1 MERLIEQRLADW
13 LANSRRPLLVLGA
26 RQVGKTYSVRQFGAE
41 YFTNVVYANFQTD
54 LARLASV
61 FNGTINPSTIVDE
74 LGLLFEQPVTPEKT
88 LIVFDEVQLCQPAL
102 TSLKYFAE
110 DAPQYRIIATG
121 SQFGVTVHREPQYSF
136 PVGKVDITTMYPM
149 TFEEFCWA
157 VGHPTWPDAIRA
169 SLKADRPLLI
179 HDDVMRTFRS
189 YLMTGGM
196 PSAVQLFVDTSDW
209 SRVREE
215 QANLV
220 ALYSADASIYLP
232 DAEAAR
238 TQAIWRSAPQQL
250 ARVNRKFKLSDV
262 AKGARAA
269 RYEPG
274 FAWLEAAGLIHRHRL
289 VETPAAPLVYRQ
301 DGTFFKAY
309 LLDVGLLSQAM
320 GIRPNVYLNSD
331 ARRTISSGF
340 RGGLIENAVKQAL
353 VAQRIESG
361 YWTSGN
367 TAEVDF
373 LALDDQLHVIP
384 IEAKSGDNVQSKS
397 LAEYVKRYEPAQ
409 AIRVADKQ
417 FGRDGLMR
425 SVPLYAAFCLAD
437 ALTHMA

>member
-1 MERLIEQRLADW
+1 MKRLIEQRLADW
-13 LANSRRPLLVLGA
+13 FANSRRPLLVLGA
-26 RQVGKTYSVRQFGAE
+26 RQVGKTYSVRQLGAE
-41 YFTNVVYANFQTD
+41 HFTNVVYANFQTD
-54 LARLASV
+54 LARLAPV
-61 FNGTINPSTIVDE
+61 FEGTINPSAIVND
-74 LGLLFEQPVTPEKT
+74 LALLFEQPITPEKT
-88 LIVFDEVQLCQPAL
+88 LIIFDEVRLCQPAL

-110 DAPQYRIIATG
+110 DAPRYRIIATG

-136 PVGKVDITTMYPM
+136 PVGKVDIATMYPM

-157 VGHPTWPDAIRA
+157 VGHPTWPDAVRA

-179 HDDVMRTFRS
+179 HDDVMRTFRN

-196 PSAVQLFVDTSDW
+196 PTAVKAFVDTSDW
-209 SRVREE
+209 SKVREQ
-215 QANLV
+215 QAYLA
-220 ALYSADASIYLP
+220 ALYSADTSIYLP
-232 DAEAAR
+232 NAEAAR

-250 ARVNRKFKLSDV
+250 ARVNRKFKLSEV
-262 AKGARAA
+262 AQGARAA
-269 RYEPG
+269 TYEPG

-301 DGTFFKAY
+301 NGTFFKVY

-320 GIRPNVYLNSD
+320 GIRPNVYLSAD
-331 ARRTISSGF
+331 TRRTISSGF
-340 RGGLIENAVKQAL
+340 RGGLIENAVKQAF
-353 VAQRIESG
+353 VAQGIDSG
-361 YWTSGN
+361 YWASGN

-397 LAEYVKRYEPAQ
+397 LTEYVKRYEPPQ
-409 AIRVADKQ
+409 AVRIADKQ
-417 FGRDGLMR
+417 FGREGIIR

-437 ALTHMA
+437 ALD

>member
-1 MERLIEQRLADW
+1 VERLIEHRLADW
-13 LANSRRPLLVLGA
+13 FANSRRPLLVMGP

-41 YFTNVVYANFQTD
+41 HFTNVIYANFQTD
-54 LARLASV
+54 LARLASI
-61 FNGTINPSTIVDE
+61 FDGTINPSAIVDD
-74 LGLLFEQPVTPEKT
+74 LALLFEQPVTPEKT

-136 PVGKVDITTMYPM
+136 PVGKVDIATMYPM

-179 HDDVMRTFRS
+179 HDDVMRTFRD

-196 PSAVQLFVDTSDW
+196 PSVVQLFVNTPDW
-209 SRVREE
+209 AKVREE
-215 QANLV
+215 QVILN
-220 ALYSADASIYLP
+220 ALYAADTSIYLP
-232 DAEAAR
+232 DADAAR

-250 ARVNRKFKLSDV
+250 ARVNRKFKLSEV
-262 AKGARAA
+262 AQGARTAT
-269 RYEPG
+269 YEPG

-301 DGTFFKAY
+301 DGTFFKVY

-320 GIRPNVYLNSD
+320 GIRPNVYLSAD
-331 ARRTISSGF
+331 TRRTISSGF
-340 RGGLIENAVKQAL
+340 RGGLIENAIKQAL
-353 VAQRIESG
+353 VAQDIDSG
-361 YWTSGN
+361 YWASGN

-373 LALDDQLHVIP
+373 LALDERLHVIP
-384 IEAKSGDNVQSKS
+384 IETKSGDNVQSKS
-397 LAEYVKRYEPAQ
+397 LTEYVKRYEPTQ
-409 AIRVADKQ
+409 AIRIADKQ
-417 FGRDGLMR
+417 FGRDGIMR
-425 SVPLYAAFCLAD
+425 SVPLYAAFCLGE
-437 ALTHMA
+437 ALN

>member
-1 MERLIEQRLADW
+1 MKRLIEHRLADW

-26 RQVGKTYSVRQFGAE
+26 RQVGKTFSVRQFGAE
-41 YFTNVVYANFQTD
+41 HFDNVVYANFQTD
-54 LARLASV
+54 LTRLARV
-61 FNGTINPSTIVDE
+61 FEGQINPSAIIGE
-74 LGLLFEQPVTPEKT
+74 LALLFEQPITPERT
-88 LIVFDEVQLCQPAL
+88 LLIFDEVQLCQPAL

-136 PVGKVDITTMYPM
+136 PVGKVDIATMHPM
-149 TFEEFCWA
+149 TFEEFCLA
-157 VGHPTWPDAIRA
+157 IGHPAWPDAIRA

-179 HDDVMRTFRS
+179 HDEVMQVFRN

-196 PSAVQLFVDTSDW
+196 PSVVQLFVNASDW

-220 ALYSADASIYLP
+220 ALFSADASIYLP
-232 DAEAAR
+232 DAEAAC

-250 ARVNRKFKLSDV
+250 ARANRKFKLSDV
-262 AKGARAA
+262 AQGARASK
-269 RYEPG
+269 YEPG

-289 VETPAAPLVYRQ
+289 VETPSAPLVYRQ
-301 DGTFFKAY
+301 NGTFFKVY
-309 LLDVGLLSQAM
+309 LLDVGLLAQAM
-320 GIRPNVYLNSD
+320 GIRPNAYLGSD
-331 ARRTISSGF
+331 TRRTISSDF

-353 VAQRIESG
+353 VAQDIDSG
-361 YWTSGN
+361 YWVSGN

-373 LALDDQLHVIP
+373 LALDDQLRVIP

-397 LAEYVKRYEPAQ
+397 LSEYVKRYQPSQ
-409 AIRVADKQ
+409 AIRIADKQ
-417 FGRDGLMR
+417 FGRDGIMR

-437 ALTHMA
+437 ALASE